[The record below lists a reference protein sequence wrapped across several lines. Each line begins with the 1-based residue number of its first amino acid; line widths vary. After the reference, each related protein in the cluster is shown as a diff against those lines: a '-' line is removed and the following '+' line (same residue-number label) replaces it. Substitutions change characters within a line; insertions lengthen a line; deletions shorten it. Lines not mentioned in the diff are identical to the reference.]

1 MPGTEVT
8 ETVKKQRWGEAHYRQ
23 AVIVLAVLLALSV
36 LSALCLGRYS
46 ISIPEILRVIFGK
59 FFPIEKTWKAG
70 VETVIFQVRLP
81 RIFAGFLV
89 GAGLALSGASLQAMF
104 RNPLVSSQILGV
116 ASGAGFGAA
125 VAILLFESIIITQLS
140 SFAFGLLAVFLT
152 WSMSRRRRQTPV
164 ILLVL
169 SGIVVG
175 SLFSSMTSMAKYLAD
190 PLNKMPAIVFWL
202 LGSLNHVSVKELLVL
217 APVMILSGGIL
228 IAVRWRINILTM
240 GDESAKALGVN
251 TEQLKRIV
259 IICSTLLTAS
269 AVCMCGIVGWIG
281 LVIPHIG
288 RLIAGPDNKRLM
300 PVCVLTGGAFMI
312 AVDTIARTATA
323 TEIPL
328 GVLTSVIGAPIFASL
343 LMKKESGW

>member
-1 MPGTEVT
+1 MPAALTDT
-8 ETVKKQRWGEAHYRQ
+8 AKKQRWGEAHYKQ
-23 AVIVLAVLLALSV
+23 AVVVLVVLLSLAVI
-36 LSALCLGRYS
+36 SALCLGRYR
-46 ISIPEILRVIFGK
+46 ISIPEIFRVLTSK
-59 FFPIEKTWKAG
+59 VFPIEKTWKAG
-70 VETVIFQVRLP
+70 VETVIFQVRIP
-81 RIFAGFLV
+81 RIIAGFLV
-89 GAGLALSGASLQAMF
+89 GAGLSLSGASLQAMF

-125 VAILLFESIIITQLS
+125 VAILLFESILITQLF

-152 WSMSRRRRQTPV
+152 WSMSRRRSSTPV

-190 PLNKMPAIVFWL
+190 PMNKMPAIVFWL
-202 LGSLNHVSVKELLVL
+202 LGSLNHVSVDELFVL
-217 APVMILSGGIL
+217 APVMIISGGIL
-228 IAVRWRINILTM
+228 LAVRWKINVLTM

-269 AVCMCGIVGWIG
+269 AVCMCGIIGWIG

-288 RLIAGPDNKRLM
+288 RLITGPDNKRLM
-300 PVCVLTGGAFMI
+300 PVCVFAGGAFMVS
-312 AVDTIARTATA
+312 VDTLARTVTS

-328 GVLTSVIGAPIFASL
+328 GVLTAVIGAPIFATL
-343 LMKKESGW
+343 LMKKETGW

>member
-1 MPGTEVT
+1 MIIIMI
-8 ETVKKQRWGEAHYRQ
+8 
-23 AVIVLAVLLALSV
+23 IVLALVVFA
-36 LSALCLGRYS
+36 ALCLGRYR
-46 ISIPEILRVIFGK
+46 IDPGTIIRVLLK
-59 FFPIEKTWKAG
+59 DLLNLSPDWKKG
-70 VETVIFQVRLP
+70 VETVIFQIRLP

-89 GAGLALSGASLQAMF
+89 GAGLALAGASLQSMF

-125 VAILLFESIIITQLS
+125 LAILLFESIIITQLF
-140 SFAFGLLAVFLT
+140 SFASGLAAVGLT
-152 WSMSRRRRQTPV
+152 YALSRRKSQTPV

-175 SLFSSMTSMAKYLAD
+175 SLFSSMTSMVKYLAD

-202 LGSLNHVSVKELLVL
+202 LGSLNHVNSSELIIL
-217 APVMILSGGIL
+217 APVMLIAGGIL
-228 IAVRWRINILTM
+228 LAVRWKINVLTM
-240 GDESAKALGVN
+240 GDESARALGVN
-251 TEQLKRIV
+251 TEQMKRIV

-269 AVCMCGIVGWIG
+269 AVCMCGIIGWVG

-288 RLIAGPDNKRLM
+288 RLIAGPDNRKLM
-300 PVCVLTGGAFMI
+300 PICVFVGGAFMI

-328 GVLTSVIGAPIFASL
+328 GVLTSVIGAPIFAGL
-343 LMKKESGW
+343 LIRKETGW

>member
-1 MPGTEVT
+1 MTDT
-8 ETVKKQRWGEAHYRQ
+8 RQAQKWGELHFRQ
-23 AVIVLAVLLALSV
+23 AVVLLSMMLVVSALA
-36 LSALCLGRYS
+36 ALCLGRYK
-46 ISIPEILRVIFGK
+46 IAPGEIVQVIASK
-59 FFPIEKTWKAG
+59 ILPVEQTWKNG

-81 RIFAGFLV
+81 RIFAGFMV

-116 ASGAGFGAA
+116 ASGSGFGAA
-125 VAILLFESIIITQLS
+125 VAILLFESILVTQLF
-140 SFAFGLLAVFLT
+140 SFAFGLIAVGLT
-152 WSMSRRRRQTPV
+152 YAMSRRKSQTPI

-175 SLFSSMTSMAKYLAD
+175 SLFSSMTSMVKYLAD
-190 PLNKMPAIVFWL
+190 PMNKMPAIVFWL
-202 LGSLNHVSVKELLVL
+202 LGSLNHVSPDELLFL
-217 APVMILSGGIL
+217 SPVMLVSGGIL
-228 IAVRWRINILTM
+228 TAVRWRINVLTM
-240 GDESAKALGVN
+240 GDESARALGVN

-269 AVCMCGIVGWIG
+269 AVCMCGIIGWVG

-288 RLIAGPDNKRLM
+288 RLLVGPDNRRLI
-300 PVCVLTGGAFMI
+300 PCCILTGGTFMI
-312 AVDTIARTATA
+312 AVDTLARTATA

-328 GVLTSVIGAPIFASL
+328 GVLTSVIGAPIFATL

>member
-1 MPGTEVT
+1 MPAGMTGPAG
-8 ETVKKQRWGEAHYRQ
+8 KQRWGEIHYRQ
-23 AVIVLAVLLALSV
+23 AIAALAVLLVLAV
-36 LSALCLGRYS
+36 LSALCMGRYR
-46 ISIPEILRVIFGK
+46 ISVPEILKVFVSKIIPVG
-59 FFPIEKTWKAG
+59 KTWKPG
-70 VETVIFQVRLP
+70 VETVLFQVRIP
-81 RIFAGFLV
+81 RIIAGFLV
-89 GAGLALSGASLQAMF
+89 GAGLSVSGASLQAMF

-125 VAILLFESIIITQLS
+125 VAILLFESIIITQVL
-140 SFAFGLLAVFLT
+140 SFAFGLFAVFLT
-152 WSMSRRRRQTPV
+152 WSMSRRRRNTPV

-175 SLFSSMTSMAKYLAD
+175 SLFSSMTSMVKYLAD

-202 LGSLNHVSVKELLVL
+202 LGSLNHVSIDDMMILG
-217 APVMILSGGIL
+217 PVMIISGGIL
-228 IAVRWRINILTM
+228 LSVRWRINVLTM

-269 AVCMCGIVGWIG
+269 AVCMCGIIGWIG

-288 RLIAGPDNKRLM
+288 RLLTGPDNKRLM
-300 PVCVLTGGAFMI
+300 PVCVIAGGAFMI
-312 AVDTIARTATA
+312 VVDTLARTATA

-343 LMKKESGW
+343 LIKKETGW

>member
-1 MPGTEVT
+1 LAETE
-8 ETVKKQRWGEAHYRQ
+8 EKLKWGAVHYRQ
-23 AVIVLAVLLALSV
+23 VFLIFAAVLIAVSLA
-36 LSALCLGRYS
+36 AFCLGRYMVE
-46 ISIPEILRVIFGK
+46 PRMLLKVLFGK
-59 FFPIEKTWKAG
+59 IFHMEPDWSKNI
-70 VETVIFQVRLP
+70 ETVIFHVRLP

-89 GAGLALSGASLQAMF
+89 GAGLSLAGASLQAMF

-125 VAILLFESIIITQLS
+125 LSILLFESVLLIQTF
-140 SFAFGLLAVFLT
+140 SFAFGLLAVLMT
-152 WSMSRRRRQTPV
+152 YSMSRRKQQTPV

-175 SLFSSMTSMAKYLAD
+175 SLFSSMTSMVKYLAD
-190 PLNKMPAIVFWL
+190 PMNKMPAIVFWL
-202 LGSLNHVSVKELLVL
+202 LGSLNHVTPDELKLL
-217 APVMILSGGIL
+217 APVMIAAGGTL
-228 IAVRWRINILTM
+228 LAVRWRINVLTM

-251 TEQLKRIV
+251 TEQLKVIV

-269 AVCMCGIVGWIG
+269 AVCMCGIIGWIG

-300 PVCVLTGGAFMI
+300 PVCVLVGGAFMI
-312 AVDTIARTATA
+312 AVDTIARTVTE

-328 GVLTSVIGAPIFASL
+328 GVLTSIIGAPIFASL
-343 LMKKESGW
+343 LLRRDTGW